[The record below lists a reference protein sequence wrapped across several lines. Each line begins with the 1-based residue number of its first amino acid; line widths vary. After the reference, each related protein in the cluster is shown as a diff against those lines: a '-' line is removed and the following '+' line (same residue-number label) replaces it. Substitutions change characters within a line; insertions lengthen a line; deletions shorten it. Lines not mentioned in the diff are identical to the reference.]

1 VTSVR
6 YIQGTHYGRRANFDE
21 AINLDAS
28 DPKFAASL
36 RSLGPV
42 TPSSTLSNSSR
53 FSPSPSAA
61 PLTNPSNSNQQVF
74 PDPSQNPAIL
84 VLTARENLAK
94 EAEAEFARVRYE
106 GGGGR
111 RFLDVMTVRQVLMM
125 RDEKHITDTDIEQ
138 KLGLANGVVKR
149 LGKKGV
155 VEEASM
161 GVG

>member
-1 VTSVR
+1 
-6 YIQGTHYGRRANFDE
+6 
-21 AINLDAS
+21 
-28 DPKFAASL
+28 
-36 RSLGPV
+36 
-42 TPSSTLSNSSR
+42 
-53 FSPSPSAA
+53 
-61 PLTNPSNSNQQVF
+61 
-74 PDPSQNPAIL
+74 
-84 VLTARENLAK
+84 LTARENLAK

-125 RDEKHITDTDIEQ
+125 RDEKHMTDTDIEQ

-155 VEEASM
+155 VAEASM